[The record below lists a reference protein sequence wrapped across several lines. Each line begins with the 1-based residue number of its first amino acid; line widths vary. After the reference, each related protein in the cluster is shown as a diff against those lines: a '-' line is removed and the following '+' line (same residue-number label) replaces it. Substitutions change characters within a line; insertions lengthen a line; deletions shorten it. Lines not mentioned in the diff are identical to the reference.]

1 VRALVLLTVL
11 ALSGASACAASDVK
25 HDSAADRYESQISR
39 CTQLPDMDMQSCLAD
54 LNAKA
59 FATEKQVVG
68 TNPDVDCNK
77 EAQRFKGG
85 TGYWS
90 AIYICSIR
98 ERAKRID
105 ASLAGK

>member
-1 VRALVLLTVL
+1 MRALVLLTVL
-11 ALSGASACAASDVK
+11 ALSGASACAAKDVR
-25 HDSAADRYESQISR
+25 HVGATDRYEAQISR
-39 CTQLPDMDMQSCLAD
+39 CTQLPDVDMQSCLAD
-54 LNAKA
+54 LNTKA
-59 FATEKQVVG
+59 FAEEKQALG
-68 TNPDVDCNK
+68 SNANVDCEK

-105 ASLAGK
+105 ASAAGK

>member
-1 VRALVLLTVL
+1 VRLLFLLAAL
-11 ALSGASACAASDVK
+11 ALPASACSASTANRS
-25 HDSAADRYESQISR
+25 SAVDRYEPQISR
-39 CTQLPDMDMQSCLAD
+39 CTQLPDMDMQSCLSD
-54 LNAKA
+54 LNTKA
-59 FATEKQVVG
+59 FDEERQIVG
-68 TNPDVDCNK
+68 KNADVDCEK